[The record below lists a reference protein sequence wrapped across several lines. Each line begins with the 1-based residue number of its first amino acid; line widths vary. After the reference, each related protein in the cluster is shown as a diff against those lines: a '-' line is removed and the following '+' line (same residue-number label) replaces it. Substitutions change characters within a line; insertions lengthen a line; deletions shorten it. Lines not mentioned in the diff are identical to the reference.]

1 MTPAAP
7 AAAAP
12 AAMALFVVRD
22 MPRFGDLLREDTD
35 ARRLLLRPLLFVD
48 AERLF
53 FRDAERLFVR
63 EDALRRLPAE
73 RFLDDDLERLRDD
86 DFFFDAIRFLLV
98 RTYQGGT
105 RTTVGNC
112 VAWT

>member
-1 MTPAAP
+1 MAP
-7 AAAAP
+7 
-12 AAMALFVVRD
+12 LVVRD
-22 MPRFGDLLREDTD
+22 MPRFGDLREDAE
-35 ARRLLLRPLLFVD
+35 ARRLLLRPLLFLD

-73 RFLDDDLERLRDD
+73 RFLDDDLERLRED

-98 RTYQGGT
+98 RTVRDGN
-105 RTTVGNC
+105 RRTVGNC
-112 VAWT
+112 VA